1 MINLFNVNCIV
12 TMKGEIMA
20 ERWFIKN
27 KKANYKQISNKYGI
41 TELMSKLII
50 NRDII
55 NDEMIKS
62 YINPDFDKLHN
73 PREMKDLE
81 KAVDILDDKIKLN
94 KKIRIVGDYDVDG
107 VISVYI
113 LYTALKRCN
122 ANVDYEIPDRIKDGY
137 GININIIK
145 QAKEDGVD
153 TILTCDNGISAID
166 PIKYAKD
173 MGLTVIVTDH
183 HDIPFIEDENKTR
196 KFISSSADAI
206 INPKQE
212 ECNYKFK
219 QLCGAGVAFKLIEVL
234 YEKLSIDKKECY
246 KLIEFLA
253 IATVCDVVDLIDE
266 NRIFVKKGLEL
277 INNTTTLGMQELIR
291 ECEMNEKTLSVY
303 HLGFIIGPCINACGR
318 LDSAK
323 KGLKLLLSKEEEDA
337 IKLAK
342 ELVKLNEERK
352 DMTMK
357 GMETAIE
364 IVEKNNMINDK
375 VFVIYIGDVHE
386 SLAGII
392 AGRIREKYNV
402 PTLIITKCENGA
414 KGSGRSIEEYNMFE
428 ELVKCKDLLGKFGG
442 HPMAAGFSL
451 KEENIDEFRRRLNQ
465 NTLLKDDD
473 LLRKVTI
480 DCALPLDSINYE
492 LINDLERLEPF
503 GKANS
508 KPLFAEKNVNLL
520 KATILGKNKNVLKFK
535 LKTKF
540 NTTLDAI
547 YFGDIYEFE
556 EVINDK
562 YDKEELQKL
571 YDGAYNDVKVDLVFY
586 PSVNE
591 YNGNTNIQIVVQNYR
606 C

>member
-1 MINLFNVNCIV
+1 
-12 TMKGEIMA
+12 MA

-27 KKANYKQISNKYGI
+27 KKADYKYISNKYGI
-41 TELMSKLII
+41 TELMCKLII

-62 YINPDFDKLHN
+62 YINPDFDKLHD

-81 KAVDILDDKIKLN
+81 KAVEILKGKIDAN
-94 KKIRIVGDYDVDG
+94 EKIRIVGDYDVDG

-113 LYTALKRCN
+113 LYSALKRCN

-145 QAKEDGVD
+145 QAKEDKID
-153 TILTCDNGISAID
+153 TIITCDNGISAIE
-166 PIKYAKD
+166 PIKYAKEL
-173 MGLTVIVTDH
+173 GITVIVTDH
-183 HDIPFIEDENKTR
+183 HDIPFVEDENNIR
-196 KFISSSADAI
+196 KFISSDADAI
-206 INPKQE
+206 VNPKQE
-212 ECNYKFK
+212 ECKYKFK

-234 YEKLSIDKKECY
+234 YEKLNIDKKECY
-246 KLIEFLA
+246 KFIEFLA
-253 IATVCDVVDLIDE
+253 IATVCDVVDLVDE
-266 NRIFVKKGLEL
+266 NRIFVKKGLEF
-277 INNTTTLGMQELIR
+277 INSTTNLGLQELIR

-323 KGLKLLLSKEEEDA
+323 EGLKLLLSKEEEEA
-337 IKLAK
+337 VKLSK

-352 DMTMK
+352 DMTLK
-357 GMETAIE
+357 GVETAIE
-364 IVEKNNMINDK
+364 IVEKNGMIHDK
-375 VFVIYIGDVHE
+375 VLVIYIPDVHE

-392 AGRIREKYNV
+392 AGRIREKYNA
-402 PTLIITKCENGA
+402 PTLIITKSENGA

-428 ELVKCKDLLGKFGG
+428 ELVKCKDLLGNFGG

-451 KEENIDEFRRRLNQ
+451 KEENIEEFRRRLNE
-465 NTLLKDDD
+465 NTMLTDEDLLK
-473 LLRKVTI
+473 KITI
-480 DCALPLDSINYE
+480 DCVLPLDTINYD

-508 KPLFAEKNVNLL
+508 KPLFAEKNINIL
-520 KATILGKNKNVLKFK
+520 KATVLGKNRNVLKLK

-540 NTTLDAI
+540 NKAIDAI

-556 EVINDK
+556 ETISNK
-562 YDKEELQKL
+562 YGNGELQKL
-571 YDGAYNDVKVDLVFY
+571 YDGSYNDVVLDLVFY
-586 PSVNE
+586 PSINE
-591 YNGNTNIQIVVQNYR
+591 YNGNTNIQIVVQSYR
-606 C
+606 